1 MTAIADLPSPTAPT
15 PERRRTARFR
25 LSEPVQ
31 ATIGRDAGPIVDI
44 GAGGARIRHT
54 RALGRGVRVRVAFA
68 WRGRRF
74 EGTGEVVRSRVVG
87 IERSQTVFESRIR
100 FLSFSDAS
108 RDLLE
113 TMLQE
118 IADADLQR
126 WVANLRGW
134 EAEHPTPTAQTP
146 RTTRF
151 LRCRLVNGKWQQ
163 RLTGDPAA
171 PVDGFTVAAGTE
183 PSEIRALCRTFETAD
198 AEGRCLLRQLASAV
212 LEQRDA

>member
-1 MTAIADLPSPTAPT
+1 MTAIAELPFTTVAA

-25 LSEPVQ
+25 LSEPVE
-31 ATIGRDAGPIVDI
+31 ATVGRDAGPIIDI
-44 GAGGARIRHT
+44 SSGGARIRHT
-54 RALGRGVRVRVAFA
+54 RALGRGVRVRVVFA

-87 IERSQTVFESRIR
+87 IERNETVFESRIR

-108 RDLLE
+108 LDLLE

-118 IADADLQR
+118 IADADLQK

-134 EAEHPTPTAQTP
+134 EARHPTPAEQAT

-151 LRCRLVNGKWQQ
+151 LRCRLINGKWQQ
-163 RLTGDPAA
+163 RLTGDPAPPA
-171 PVDGFTVAAGTE
+171 DGFTVAAGTE

-198 AEGRCLLRQLASAV
+198 AEARRLLRQLASAV
-212 LEQRDA
+212 LEQQIA

>member
-1 MTAIADLPSPTAPT
+1 MTAIAGLPSTTAAP

-25 LSEPVQ
+25 LSEPVE
-31 ATIGRDAGPIVDI
+31 ATVGRDAGRIVDI
-44 GAGGARIRHT
+44 SSGGARIRHT
-54 RALGRGVRVRVAFA
+54 RALGRGARVRVAFA
-68 WRGRRF
+68 WRRRRF
-74 EGTGEVVRSRVVG
+74 EGTGEVVRSRVVS
-87 IERSQTVFESRIR
+87 IERDETIFESRIR
-100 FLSFSDAS
+100 FLSFSDTS

-118 IADADLQR
+118 IAGADLQR

-134 EAEHPTPTAQTP
+134 EAEHPMPAEEAT

-151 LRCRLVNGKWQQ
+151 LRCRLVNGRWQQ
-163 RLTGDPAA
+163 RLTGDPAS

-198 AEGRCLLRQLASAV
+198 AEGRRLLQHVASAV
-212 LEQRDA
+212 LEQHNA